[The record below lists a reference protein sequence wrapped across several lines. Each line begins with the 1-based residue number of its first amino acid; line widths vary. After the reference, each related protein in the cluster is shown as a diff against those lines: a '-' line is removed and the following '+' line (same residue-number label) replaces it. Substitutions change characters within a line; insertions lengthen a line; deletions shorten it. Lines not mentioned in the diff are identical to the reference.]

1 MSESDESTNSDS
13 STSVSIINQFSF
25 DFISE
30 KLIQKICLLIEALI
44 NLNQRNHLKQ
54 NNSRRTSFDIKRIP
68 FISLHSYIYRIIK
81 LTHIDA
87 HTLIRALIYIDI
99 INRNNKF
106 VITYYNIHKLI
117 FVAIVLSAK
126 YNGNCCLTNKLYSKI
141 GGISVKELE
150 NLEIKF
156 CKYINYRLY
165 IRQELFDKYIKYI

>member
-1 MSESDESTNSDS
+1 M
-13 STSVSIINQFSF
+13 
-25 DFISE
+25 
-30 KLIQKICLLIEALI
+30 
-44 NLNQRNHLKQ
+44 
-54 NNSRRTSFDIKRIP
+54 
-68 FISLHSYIYRIIK
+68 
-81 LTHIDA
+81 
-87 HTLIRALIYIDI
+87 
-99 INRNNKF
+99 
-106 VITYYNIHKLI
+106 I